1 MTISIAVSSPRELG
15 WRPAQTV
22 FRGSWGGRPAAPA
35 AETDEGG
42 VRPEAALQVRWGCSV
57 LVGVDGRVRPGEAFM
72 KVASKLKL
80 PSMEMRLFAGL
91 SSPSRASRSLVGS

>member
-22 FRGSWGGRPAAPA
+22 FRGSWSGRPAARA

-42 VRPEAALQVRWGCSV
+42 VRRWAALQVRWRCAV
-57 LVGVDGRVRPGEAFM
+57 VVGFDGRARPGEALM
-72 KVASKLKL
+72 SIASKLKL
-80 PSMEMRLFAGL
+80 PITEMR
-91 SSPSRASRSLVGS
+91 